1 MMSSL
6 NRVIKNIRNFM
17 RMDPGISGDAQR
29 IEQVSWLLF
38 LKIYDAKEADWA
50 FSDEGY
56 ESIIPEKFRWH
67 NWVKGDKGI
76 TGDEL
81 LHFVNDELF
90 PALKCLPVTASMP
103 VRKSVVRSVFEDT
116 NQYMKDGVQLY
127 KVIQEIDGINFD
139 SYEDTHAF
147 AEIYEIFLRE
157 LQSAGSAGEFYTP
170 RAVTDFIAEKIDP
183 QIGETCAD
191 FACGTGGFLVSWLK
205 ALEPKIATASDRE
218 LYDTSIHGVE
228 KKQCPYILCV
238 TNMLL
243 HDIDSPD
250 IMHANSLG
258 RNILDFTDN
267 DRFDVIMMNPPYG
280 GKEKPDIMSHF
291 PQDIRSSET
300 ADLFMGLIMYRLKKG
315 GRAAVILPDG
325 FLFGADGAKL
335 TIKSR
340 LLQSFNL
347 HTVVRLPASVFA
359 PYTSI
364 TTNILFFDRTGK
376 TRETWFY
383 RLDMPEGYK
392 NFNKT
397 SPIKRGHFSPIDEW
411 WGNRREIQD
420 EGGTFKSRKYSADE
434 IVAGGYSLD
443 RCGFQTAEKEVLSPE
458 ETIRRFI
465 RERERLGGIMD
476 GKLAEI
482 MRLLEVRE

>member
-1 MMSSL
+1 MGSL
-6 NRVIKNIRNFM
+6 NSVIKNIRNFM

-29 IEQVSWLLF
+29 IEQISWLLF
-38 LKIYDAKEADWA
+38 LKIYDAKESDWA
-50 FSDEGY
+50 FDDDGY
-56 ESIIPEKFRWH
+56 ESIIPEKFRWR
-67 NWVKGDKGI
+67 NWAKGDKSP

-90 PALKCLPVTASMP
+90 PALKSLPVTASTS
-103 VRKSVVRSVFEDT
+103 VRKSIVRSVFDDT
-116 NQYMKDGVQLY
+116 NQYMKDGIQLY
-127 KVIQEIDGINFD
+127 KVIKEIDGINFD
-139 SYEDTHAF
+139 SYEASHAF

-170 RAVTDFIAEKIDP
+170 RAVTDFIAEKINP
-183 QIGETCAD
+183 KIGESCAD

-205 ALEPKIATASDRE
+205 ALEPKIVTSSDRE
-218 LYDTSIHGVE
+218 LYDCSIHGTE

-250 IMHANSLG
+250 IKHGNSLG
-258 RNILDFTDN
+258 RNILDFTDK

-280 GKEKPDIMSHF
+280 GSEKSDI
-291 PQDIRSSET
+291 I
-300 ADLFMGLIMYRLKKG
+300 LFMALIMYRLKEG

-325 FLFGADGAKL
+325 FLFGTDGAKL

-347 HTVVRLPASVFA
+347 HTVIRMPATVFA

-364 TTNILFFDRTGK
+364 TTNILFFDHTGK

-392 NFNKT
+392 NFSKT
-397 SPIKRGHFSPIDEW
+397 NPIKREHFSPVDEW
-411 WGNRREIQD
+411 WQNRCELQD
-420 EGGTFKSRKYSADE
+420 EGGTFKSRKYSVDE
-434 IVAGGYSLD
+434 IIAGNYSLD
-443 RCGFQTAEKEVLSPE
+443 LCGFPNGEKIIMTPE
-458 ETIRRFI
+458 ETIQKFI
-465 RERERLGGIMD
+465 RERERLDRIVD
-476 GKLAEI
+476 GKIAEI

>member
-1 MMSSL
+1 MGSL
-6 NRVIKNIRNFM
+6 NSVIKNIRNYM

-29 IEQVSWLLF
+29 IEQISWLLF
-38 LKIYDAKEADWA
+38 LKIYDAKESDWA
-50 FSDEGY
+50 FDDESY
-56 ESIIPEKFRWH
+56 ESIIPEKIRWR
-67 NWVKGDKGI
+67 NWAKGDKSP

-90 PALKCLPVTASMP
+90 PALKTLHVTASTP

-127 KVIQEIDGINFD
+127 KVIKEIDGINFD

-170 RAVTDFIAEKIDP
+170 RAVTDFIAEKINP
-183 QIGETCAD
+183 QIGESCAD

-205 ALEPKIATASDRE
+205 ALEPKIVTSSDRE
-218 LYDTSIHGVE
+218 LYDSSVHGIE

-250 IMHANSLG
+250 IKHGNSLG
-258 RNILDFTDN
+258 RNILDFTDK
-267 DRFDVIMMNPPYG
+267 DRFNVIMMNPPYG
-280 GKEKPDIMSHF
+280 GSEKSDIMSHF
-291 PQDIRSSET
+291 PKDLRSSET
-300 ADLFMGLIMYRLKKG
+300 ADLFMALIMYRLKQG

-325 FLFGADGAKL
+325 FLFGTDGAKL

-347 HTVVRLPASVFA
+347 HTVIRMPASVFA

-392 NFNKT
+392 NFSKT
-397 SPIKRGHFSPIDEW
+397 SPIKREHFSPVDEW
-411 WGNRREIQD
+411 WQDRRELQD
-420 EGGTFKSRKYSADE
+420 DGGTYKSRKYSADE
-434 IVAGGYSLD
+434 IEAGNYSIDL
-443 RCGFQTAEKEVLSPE
+443 CGFPNDEKIILTPE
-458 ETIRRFI
+458 ETIQKFI
-465 RERERLGGIMD
+465 RERERLGGIVD
-476 GKLAEI
+476 GKIAEI
-482 MRLLEVRE
+482 MRLLEVKE

>member
-1 MMSSL
+1 MGSINSI
-6 NRVIKNIRNFM
+6 IKNLRNYM

-29 IEQVSWLLF
+29 IEQISWLLF
-38 LKIYDAKEADWA
+38 LKIYDAKESDWT
-50 FSDEGY
+50 FYESGY
-56 ESIIPEKFRWH
+56 ESIIPEKFRWR
-67 NWVKGDKGI
+67 NWAAGDKSP

-90 PALKCLPVTASMP
+90 PALKTLPVTASTP
-103 VRKSVVRSVFEDT
+103 VRKSIVRSVFEDT

-127 KVIQEIDGINFD
+127 KVVHEIDRINFG

-170 RAVTDFIAEKIDP
+170 RAVTDFIAEKIAP

-205 ALEPKIATASDRE
+205 ALKPKIAKASDQE
-218 LYDTSIHGVE
+218 LYDSSIHGTE

-243 HDIDSPD
+243 NDIDTPD
-250 IMHANSLG
+250 IRHGNSLG
-258 RNILDFTDN
+258 KNILDFTDK

-280 GKEKPDIMSHF
+280 GSEKSDIMNHF
-291 PQDIRSSET
+291 PKDLRSSET
-300 ADLFMGLIMYRLKKG
+300 ADLFMALIMYRLKEG

-325 FLFGADGAKL
+325 FLFGTDGAKL
-335 TIKSR
+335 TIKTR

-347 HTVVRLPASVFA
+347 HTVIRLPASVFA

-364 TTNILFFDRTGK
+364 TTNILFFERRGR

-383 RLDMPEGYK
+383 RLDTPKGGR
-392 NFNKT
+392 NFGKT
-397 SPIKRGHFSPIDEW
+397 NPIKREHFSPVDEW
-411 WGNRREIQD
+411 WDNRREIQD
-420 EGGTFKSRKYSADE
+420 EGGTYKSRKYSADE
-434 IVAGGYSLD
+434 IEAGNYSLD
-443 RCGFQTAEKEVLSPE
+443 LCGFPTGEKEVLSPE
-458 ETIRRFI
+458 ETIRRGVVKWEDVKQ
-465 RERERLGGIMD
+465 RMD
-476 GKLAEI
+476 EKLAEI
-482 MRLLEVRE
+482 ARLLEVQE